1 MQLIE
6 AVGGV
11 RCAPTDRSRIEREL
25 EEQLAS
31 LEVALTT
38 NLEAGHRKQGAG
50 KTLARMLEAA
60 LDCSSDPVWAT
71 DSKGRCFVWNAAA
84 TRAWGWRRE
93 EVLGR
98 TLRGLRSPVDPL
110 SAETSAEGTDA
121 EDPRFV
127 VAAPHVRV
135 TRALRDRNGR
145 RIATLGMAR
154 RLELGREEDP
164 RLAELA
170 AAARASDTMLAV
182 ASHELSSP
190 VSALRLLIAN
200 TMRAAAGG
208 RECPAWIGERV
219 RMAEQQVDRLA
230 RKLDV
235 LMDVSRIR
243 AGKLLLQPE
252 RFDLAELAREVVGRH
267 QEQALSA
274 GCELTWHSPTP
285 LEGIWDR
292 VRMDQV
298 LTNLIG
304 NALKFGRGAP
314 IDVSLAR
321 NDGFVR
327 LEVRD
332 HGRGISLLDQRRIFQ
347 PFQRGE
353 RQECA
358 GLGLGLWIVREIVSA
373 HQGAISV
380 SSVVGEGSCFTVV
393 LPES

>member
-1 MQLIE
+1 
-6 AVGGV
+6 
-11 RCAPTDRSRIEREL
+11 L
-25 EEQLAS
+25 EEQLAC

-38 NLEAGHRKQGAG
+38 NLDAAHRKVGGG
-50 KTLARMLEAA
+50 KAVARMLEAA
-60 LDCSSDPVWAT
+60 LDASSDPIWAT

-93 EVLGR
+93 EVQGR
-98 TLRGLRSPVDPL
+98 TLRGLKSPVDPI
-110 SAETSAEGTDA
+110 SAEASLDGAEG
-121 EDPRFV
+121 EDPRCV
-127 VAAPHVRV
+127 KAAPHLRV
-135 TRALRDRNGR
+135 TRALRDKTGR

-154 RLELGREEDP
+154 RLEAVVEEDP
-164 RLAELA
+164 RLTELA
-170 AAARASDTMLAV
+170 AAARASEAMLAV
-182 ASHELSSP
+182 ASHELASP

-200 TMRAAAGG
+200 TVRAAANG
-208 RECPAWIGERV
+208 RECPAWLAERV

-235 LMDVSRIR
+235 LMDVSRMR
-243 AGKLLLQPE
+243 AGKLVLRPE

-274 GCELTWHSPTP
+274 GCELTWYGPAP
-285 LEGIWDR
+285 LEGTWDR
-292 VRMDQV
+292 VRMDEV

-314 IDVSLAR
+314 IEVSFAR
-321 NDGFVR
+321 SDGCVR

-332 HGRGISLLDQRRIFQ
+332 HGRGISPLDQRRIFE

-353 RQECA
+353 HQECA

-373 HQGAISV
+373 HHGAIGV
-380 SSVVGEGSCFTVV
+380 SSVVGEGARFTVV